1 MLSQTKKNKAGN
13 KKFLSF
19 RNQYGNLNK
28 KGISIMIG
36 YVLLITAAAAMS
48 VVVYQWMKTYLPG
61 EELECPDGVSIFIKD
76 INFNCTNLELNL
88 TLKNNG
94 KFNIAGY
101 FIHATND
108 SNQTL
113 ATIDL
118 SQYINESGE
127 VLIDNAILFT
137 SINDNAMKP
146 NDEKTDTFNLINQ
159 IYSIEIIPIRFQ
171 EIENKM
177 RLVSCG
183 NSKVKEIV
191 SCGS

>member
-1 MLSQTKKNKAGN
+1 MLSQIKK
-13 KKFLSF
+13 
-19 RNQYGNLNK
+19 NK

-48 VVVYQWMKTYLPG
+48 IVVYQWMKTYLPG

-76 INFNCTNLELNL
+76 INLNCANLNLNL

-118 SQYINESGE
+118 SQYINKSNE
-127 VLIDNAILFT
+127 VLLENAILFT
-137 SINDNAMKP
+137 STKENAMKP
-146 NDEKTDTFNLINQ
+146 NEERTESFNLANQ
-159 IYSIEIIPIRFQ
+159 IYSIEIIPIRFE

-177 RLVSCG
+177 RLISCG
-183 NSKVKEIV
+183 DSKVKEV
-191 SCGS
+191 VTCRS